1 MWAIAANRQIAE
13 DRTRLQSWGILHLQ
27 KNHHRHPNRYH
38 TECSHVSSSLQRK
51 ESTTS
56 TPYLWPSLHLCMY
69 KDTAVHFSDPTLICQ
84 RIYEILD
91 LLLVLLYRLRSLCPK
106 TYCTPAKTFLAWVYT
121 KCPGKGDY
129 LQLPGNTSRPTL
141 LLVFLLLGGSLGLP
155 STSCGLICIDRR
167 NSWKGWA
174 RISQGCAVIL
184 RILET

>member
-1 MWAIAANRQIAE
+1 MCELLQQIDKLLKTVPHYKVE
-13 DRTRLQSWGILHLQ
+13 GYYICKRITTDIQIVTTQSVLMYPVVYNG
-27 KNHHRHPNRYH
+27 
-38 TECSHVSSSLQRK
+38 RK
-51 ESTTS
+51 VPP
-56 TPYLWPSLHLCMY
+56 PYLWPSLHLCMY

-174 RISQGCAVIL
+174 QISQGCAVIL
-184 RILET
+184 RILEIY